1 MSQPILLPLRGD
13 TIPLL
18 PQDYRPNFSWIQTL
32 TLVLSLLVIA
42 AAIYQ
47 MRAVEPREIVSLVPQ
62 SPAFW
67 MLFALGV
74 MTGPLSEY
82 FIFNRLWHVKSAA
95 LGALTRKLVYNELLL
110 GYLGEAWFYAWAR
123 KNCRLEGSPFGA
135 VKDVAVL
142 SAVAGNGM
150 TLVLVLL
157 AIPFLEVL
165 PLGEYGDAAA
175 WSLVFVMATSLAI
188 MIWRKSLFSLT
199 RKELWSVFAVH
210 IGRIIIT
217 TVISATLWHLVL
229 PDVSIGW
236 WLSLAAIRLLISRLP
251 FMPNKDIFF
260 AGVAVLVV
268 GQETQISELMAMMAG
283 LILCANL
290 CLGLGLAISDLIKG
304 ERRLVIAA

>member
-1 MSQPILLPLRGD
+1 MSQPILLPLSGD
-13 TIPLL
+13 AIPLL
-18 PQDYRPNFSWIQTL
+18 PQDRRPHFSWTQML
-32 TLVLSLLVIA
+32 SLVLSLLVIA

-47 MRAVEPREIVSLVPQ
+47 MRAIDPRGIISMVPQ
-62 SPAFW
+62 TMTFW
-67 MLFALGV
+67 MLFAFGI
-74 MTGPLSEY
+74 MSGPLSEFY
-82 FIFNRLWHVKSAA
+82 IFNRLWNVGSAA

-142 SAVAGNGM
+142 SAVAGNVM

-157 AIPFLEVL
+157 AIPFLGVL
-165 PLGEYGDAAA
+165 PLGEYGDAVAC
-175 WSLVFVMATSLAI
+175 SLVFVIATSLAI
-188 MIWRKSLFSLT
+188 MLWRKSLFSLT
-199 RKELWSVFAVH
+199 REELWAVFTVH
-210 IGRIIIT
+210 VSRIVIT

-236 WLSLAAIRLLISRLP
+236 WLILAAIRLLISRLP
-251 FMPNKDIFF
+251 FMPNKDIVF

-268 GQETQISELMAMMAG
+268 GQDAQISELMAMMAG

-290 CLGLGLAISDLIKG
+290 CLGLVLAISDLVKG
-304 ERRLVIAA
+304 RRRLVTAV